1 MFAIVDIETTGGHA
15 SSGKITEIAVILY
28 DGKDFIDGFHS
39 LINPEYFIPSYITAL
54 TGISNEMVSDAP
66 LFSDI
71 ATELFEMLENRV
83 FVAHNVN
90 FDYSFLRHHLRNEGY
105 ELKTQKLCTVR
116 MSRKIIPGH
125 QSYSLGNICRDLGIQ
140 IHGRHRAMGDAKA
153 TAELFSYL
161 IERDA
166 HGCISKMLKKGS
178 REAYL
183 PLHLQAQEID
193 KLPQAPGVYYF
204 TDAKKKV
211 IYVGK
216 ATNLQQRVTSHF
228 SNNSPAAKK
237 QELIRNVHGISY
249 QLAGSPFT
257 ASIMESIEI
266 KKLWPK
272 YNKSQK
278 RIEYKF
284 GLCVFT
290 DQRGINRMAI
300 SALNKSIRA
309 IHQFYVLN
317 DGYRLLWKL
326 VKDFQLCPK
335 CCFLQDAEHCIGLEE
350 GYCTGICNGKESV
363 QAYNERVQIALD
375 SLKEIQP
382 DFAIM
387 EEGRT
392 EKEKA
397 IALVEKGKFYGYGF
411 VSSEISF
418 KSVEDIKS
426 LIEPFPENEF
436 VTSEMFRYADS
447 FPEKV
452 IHKS

>member
-1 MFAIVDIETTGGHA
+1 MFAIVDIETTGGNA
-15 SSGKITEIAVILY
+15 SSGNITEIAVILH
-28 DGKDFIDGFHS
+28 DGKNYVDGFHS
-39 LINPEYFIPSYITAL
+39 LINPESVIPRYISAL
-54 TGISNEMVSDAP
+54 TGITNEMVKDAP
-66 LFSDI
+66 SFSEVAPQLFS
-71 ATELFEMLENRV
+71 LLENKI

-90 FDYSFLRHHLRNEGY
+90 FDFSFIRHHLSKNGY
-105 ELKTQKLCTVR
+105 ELMPQKLCTVR

-125 QSYSLGNICRDLGIQ
+125 GSYSLGNICRDLGIAIQ
-140 IHGRHRAMGDAKA
+140 GRHRAMGDARA
-153 TAELFSYL
+153 TAQLFSLLLTRDKQGYL
-161 IERDA
+161 
-166 HGCISKMLKKGS
+166 SKMLKKGS

-183 PLHLQAQEID
+183 PLNLQAQEID
-193 KLPQAPGVYYF
+193 KLPHSPGIYYF
-204 TDAKKKV
+204 TDGKKKV

-228 SNNSPAAKK
+228 SNNAPTAKK

-249 QLAGSPFT
+249 QLAGSAFT
-257 ASIMESIEI
+257 ASIMESLEI
-266 KKLWPK
+266 KKHWPK
-272 YNKSQK
+272 FNKSQK

-284 GLCVFT
+284 GLCVFQ
-290 DQRGINRMAI
+290 DQRGINRIAI

-335 CCFLQDAEHCIGLEE
+335 CCFLQETDHCVGLEE
-350 GYCTGICNGKESV
+350 GYCSGICNGQEDIST
-363 QAYNERVQIALD
+363 YNERVKLALE

-387 EEGRT
+387 EKGRN
-392 EKEKA
+392 ENEKA
-397 IALVEKGKFYGYGF
+397 IVLVEKGKFYGYGF
-411 VSSEISF
+411 VSSDLKF
-418 KSVEDIKS
+418 QNVDQIKT
-426 LIEPFPENEF
+426 LIQPFPENEF
-436 VTSEMFRYADS
+436 VTSEMFRYAET